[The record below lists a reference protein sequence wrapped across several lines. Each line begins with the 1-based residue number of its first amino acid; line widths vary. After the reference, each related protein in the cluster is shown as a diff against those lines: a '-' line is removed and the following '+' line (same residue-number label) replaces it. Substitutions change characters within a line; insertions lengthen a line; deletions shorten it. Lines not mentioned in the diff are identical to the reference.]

1 MIKKLT
7 WQSVLLVFALVLAIA
22 TASLHAAS
30 APKPI
35 EVLEKNTS
43 PVQQVI
49 VPLEQLGTF
58 ELGIV
63 SETIDSGSD
72 SGDLLYLTS
81 SLNEIQWE
89 SCCLFN
95 RQAIMVDELTGTA
108 VIITTASDLNLFRS
122 DKARGQLSQLIHIK
136 PLSVYQKPVGFYKY
150 KQTAKNLRYL
160 TRQQLS

>member
-63 SETIDSGSD
+63 SETIDSG
-72 SGDLLYLTS
+72 
-81 SLNEIQWE
+81 I
-89 SCCLFN
+89 
-95 RQAIMVDELTGTA
+95 
-108 VIITTASDLNLFRS
+108 
-122 DKARGQLSQLIHIK
+122 
-136 PLSVYQKPVGFYKY
+136 
-150 KQTAKNLRYL
+150 
-160 TRQQLS
+160 